1 MRKTAAILLG
11 SLLAAGYGAATA
23 QERGLAAASDAL
35 GGPMWQVRFERGAG
49 TAMLADGSGSILSA
63 SGMPVALNLLG
74 DYQFSTLRL
83 GQTGG
88 LRLTSGLLIN
98 LRPLAPGWQFTDSGS
113 ARPYAGV
120 GYASGGLQG
129 EWGFSADLGLAAS
142 GVGSPRLGRLLGGG
156 GMGVDSPLRLLPVV
170 RLGMSLSF

>member
-1 MRKTAAILLG
+1 MRKTAVLLG
-11 SLLAAGYGAATA
+11 LLIALGSVPLAA
-23 QERGLAAASDAL
+23 QERGLMAGADAL
-35 GGPMWQVRFERGAG
+35 GGPVWQVRFERGAAP
-49 TAMLADGSGSILSA
+49 TMLAGGLGPALPGSGA
-63 SGMPVALNLLG
+63 PVALNLLG

-98 LRPLAPGWQFTDSGS
+98 LRPLVPGWQFTDSSG
-113 ARPYAGV
+113 ALPYAGV
-120 GYASGGLQG
+120 GYASGSLRG

-142 GVGSPRLGRLLGGG
+142 GLGPLRLERLLGGG
-156 GMGVDSPLRLLPVV
+156 PGVDSPLRLLPVI